1 MIKVKVLIP
10 FNDKYTGKQYK
21 RGTIL
26 ELTAK
31 RINEINRKGS
41 FIELVE
47 EETTTTTTSKK

>member
-10 FNDKYTGKQYK
+10 FNDKYTGKQCK
-21 RGTIL
+21 KGEIL

-47 EETTTTTTSKK
+47 EETTTAKK

>member
-21 RGTIL
+21 KGTIL

-47 EETTTTTTSKK
+47 EETTTAKK

>member
-21 RGTIL
+21 KGDTL
-26 ELTAK
+26 EMTAK
-31 RINEINRKGS
+31 RINEINRTGS

-47 EETTTTTTSKK
+47 EETITTTKTKK

>member
-21 RGTIL
+21 KGEIL
-26 ELTAK
+26 DLTAK
-31 RINEINRKGS
+31 RINEINRKGA

-47 EETTTTTTSKK
+47 ETITKTKK